1 MLCEKYL
8 IRRAFDDN
16 TCLNLYCGEL
26 KKLLVTVLVSNNSWH
41 NIIKQHAINKF
52 IKDENLPDDEDSVLQ
67 ILASKYTFNKPTTL
81 EQLYYRLIFEKHFP
95 NSERVIPYFWM
106 PRYVKA
112 TDASARSLKIYKKL
126 IKTKEQ

>member
-1 MLCEKYL
+1 MSIPSELRLSYKKWLCEKYL
-8 IRRAFDDN
+8 IRAFDDN
-16 TCLNLYCGEL
+16 TLPES
-26 KKLLVTVLVSNNSWH
+26 VLWRTKEAFSDGVSSQSNSWH

-52 IKDENLPDDEDSVLQ
+52 IKDENLPNDENSVLQ

-106 PRYVKA
+106 PRYVK
-112 TDASARSLKIYKKL
+112 SN
-126 IKTKEQ
+126 